1 MTDSAMLRK
10 LIERSGYKQRYI
22 AERLG
27 ITYQGFLKKLN
38 NESEFKASEIQILY
52 KLLGMT
58 EAEREA
64 IFFAGNVD
72 NLSTDR
78 RKE

>member
-1 MTDSAMLRK
+1 MTDSVMLRT

-38 NESEFKASEIQILY
+38 NETEFKASEIQILY

-64 IFFAGNVD
+64 IFFASSVEKT
-72 NLSTDR
+72 STCR
-78 RKE
+78 RTS

>member
-1 MTDSAMLRK
+1 MTDSVLLRK
-10 LIERSGYKQRYI
+10 TIERSGYKLRFL

-38 NESEFKASEIQILY
+38 NETEFKASEIQTLY
-52 KLLGMT
+52 QILGMT

-64 IFFAGNVD
+64 IFLAQM
-72 NLSTDR
+72 
-78 RKE
+78 